1 MSTAPATT
9 DISAIAGDPEK
20 IALVV
25 KRLDGQI
32 QYHEAKSAKSQR
44 RYKRIKGTEIVAA
57 ALIPFFA
64 ALHVADTHAYVRTT
78 LAVTT
83 ALLGVLITIL
93 EGILQLNQYQ
103 QLWTTSRSACE
114 ALNHEKYLYFAKA
127 GDYTKSD
134 EPVALL
140 AERVEAI
147 AFEENAKWASVL
159 QQQKEAK
166 IGT

>member
-1 MSTAPATT
+1 MSTAAATT
-9 DISAIAGDPEK
+9 DLSTIAADPET
-20 IALVV
+20 IASVM

-57 ALIPFFA
+57 ALIPFLA
-64 ALHVADTHAYVRTT
+64 ALHVADIHPYVKTT

-134 EPVALL
+134 EPVVLL

-147 AFEENAKWASVL
+147 AFEENAKWASVV
-159 QQQKEAK
+159 QQQKADK
-166 IGT
+166 SGT

>member
-1 MSTAPATT
+1 M
-9 DISAIAGDPEK
+9 
-20 IALVV
+20 

-57 ALIPFFA
+57 ALIPFLA
-64 ALHVADTHAYVRTT
+64 ALHVADTHAYVKTI

-83 ALLGVLITIL
+83 ALLGVLITVL

-103 QLWTTSRSACE
+103 QLWITSRSACE
-114 ALNHEKYLYFAKA
+114 ALNHEKYFYFAKA
-127 GDYTKSD
+127 GDYARSD
-134 EPVALL
+134 EPVVLL

-147 AFEENAKWASVL
+147 ALQENARWASLL
-159 QQQKEAK
+159 QPQREAES
-166 IGT
+166 GT